1 MSDFQTVAKVGDI
14 PEGQGRAFPL
24 NGTMVGVFLS
34 AGRYL
39 AINDFCPHMGASL
52 ADGHVEDNAVM
63 CPWHAWRFSLQDGT
77 WLDNSRSG
85 IRTACYEVRVEGD
98 AIQVRFPP
106 PSAAADKSAPSP
118 PASCQP
124 PSTTRCLL
132 SSANIAENQLLNGC
146 VPMESTAQWMQM
158 S

>member
-118 PASCQP
+118 PPSCQP
-124 PSTTRCLL
+124 PSTN
-132 SSANIAENQLLNGC
+132 AG
-146 VPMESTAQWMQM
+146 
-158 S
+158 